1 MSDTFNNKLHVE
13 DLMAD
18 PTIQAE
24 MNAMCDIWRNEAI
37 EMMDRDT
44 SWEVGR
50 DE

>member
-1 MSDTFNNKLHVE
+1 MSDTFHNKLHIE
-13 DLMAD
+13 DLMVD

-24 MNAMCDIWRNEAI
+24 MNEMCDIWRNEAI
-37 EMMDRDT
+37 ETMDRDT